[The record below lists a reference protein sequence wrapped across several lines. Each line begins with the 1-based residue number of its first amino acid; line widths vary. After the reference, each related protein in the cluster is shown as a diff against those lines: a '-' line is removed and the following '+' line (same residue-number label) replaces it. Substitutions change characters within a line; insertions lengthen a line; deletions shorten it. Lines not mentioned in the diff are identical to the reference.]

1 MQTRIKHTQ
10 YTNNTRFRFGLLTH
24 TTYNQTF
31 VCLMRNPDI
40 YNLNHTYPHM
50 HILALL
56 PFEIVTKQN

>member
-50 HILALL
+50 RTTTIRNSNK
-56 PFEIVTKQN
+56 TKLV